1 MANDPVTQHNQ
12 YPLVDV
18 PDTSQIEAAKKT
30 NEAIKQIDEDIHQI
44 KDDAA
49 QLDVYSRAEI
59 DQAIQAAKDE
69 ADQAIQDAQAA
80 NGQAIQT
87 AVDQSKDDLLSGATA
102 AFDTLQEI
110 EAELNSGSSAR
121 AALTAQIAGKL
132 GNAASEWHKSSDG
145 KDRILF
151 QGNGPTYHR
160 GGSANG
166 DQHWQRADG
175 TPAMYMHRDAAGHTY
190 LDLFGKNDNTGG
202 GRLRFFDGP
211 GHEKANWELADIDG
225 IYLDIHAH
233 NGSGNW
239 AHTYRLDHWGN
250 IFTPAYG
257 HLHDYFMRTARF
269 PWVIFDGRNGAIH
282 RSNRISSVS
291 RLGVGFYQVNF
302 PGGTFADASYL
313 GSGSAQKEDGNNDGN
328 THVQVGGH
336 QGAQQGVNHTFVFT
350 GRNDVNGA
358 TDFYRVGV
366 FFFGGW

>member
-30 NEAIKQIDEDIHQI
+30 NEAIKQIDLDIHEI
-44 KDDAA
+44 KETTD
-49 QLDVYSRAEI
+49 QLDVYSRSEI

-69 ADQAIQDAQAA
+69 ADQAIEQAQAV

-121 AALTAQIAGKL
+121 AALTAQIAGKM

-145 KDRILF
+145 KDRLLF
-151 QGNGPTYHR
+151 QGDGPTYHR

-175 TPAMYMHRDAAGHTY
+175 TPSMYLHRDAVGHTF

-202 GRLRFFDGP
+202 AHLRFFDGP
-211 GHEKANWELADIDG
+211 GHGKLNWQLYDVDGVNFDIYG
-225 IYLDIHAH
+225 H
-233 NGSGNW
+233 NGAGVWTN
-239 AHTYRLDHWGN
+239 HFRLNHN
-250 IFTPAYG
+250 SHIYTPAYG
-257 HLHDYFMRTARF
+257 WLHDYFMNKAADSHPF
-269 PWVIFDGRNGAIH
+269 VLFHGPNGHIYK
-282 RSNRISSVS
+282 SNKVASVT
-291 RLGVGFYQVNF
+291 RLAVGLYQINF
-302 PGGTFADASYL
+302 VPGTFANDLYMGA
-313 GSGSAQKEDGNNDGN
+313 GSAQKDDHNFDGNARI
-328 THVQVGGH
+328 QVGGSFNYV
-336 QGAQQGVNHTFVFT
+336 QGVNHTYVWS
-350 GRNDVNGA
+350 GRSVSNEARDA
-358 TDFYRVGV
+358 HKIGV
-366 FFFGGW
+366 IFF